1 MGACTGF
8 GGLSWGCYWPIEI
21 VFDSYQVPDFFFFLF
36 QECPYGIMISL
47 YNQICVPLSQQNH
60 DSIIIIVDTPL
71 SQWNLESVVIFVHIR
86 IES

>member
-1 MGACTGF
+1 
-8 GGLSWGCYWPIEI
+8 
-21 VFDSYQVPDFFFFLF
+21 
-36 QECPYGIMISL
+36 MISL